1 MKRILIFCP
10 ENACRSQ
17 IMEAYLK
24 FYAGNQVEVFSAGTQ
39 PGQLHPYAK
48 AVMEEDGLDL
58 KNHYP
63 KELQSLPYH
72 KFDHI
77 IFACEQCQH
86 LLPSKFKAR
95 KTFQFNIP
103 LPVLQEGATHL
114 QLLQSFRGMRNTI
127 QKKLLIYIGKE
138 LSESPDTSPLQA
150 LYS

>member
-48 AVMEEDGLDL
+48 AVMEEDGFDL

-63 KELQSLPYH
+63 KELRSLPYH

-77 IFACEQCQH
+77 IFACEQCRH

-138 LSESPDTSPLQA
+138 LSESPDTTPLQA

>member
-24 FYAGNQVEVFSAGTQ
+24 FYAGNQVEVYSAGVH

-58 KNHYP
+58 QHHYP
-63 KELQSLPYH
+63 KSVKDLPYSR
-72 KFDHI
+72 FDHV

-86 LLPSKFKAR
+86 LLPSKFKYN
-95 KTFQFNIP
+95 KTFHFNIP
-103 LPVLQEGATHL
+103 SPQLPEGATHL
-114 QLLQSFRGMRNTI
+114 QMLQAFRSIRNTI

-138 LSESPDTSPLQA
+138 LSESPDSSTLKAFFS
-150 LYS
+150 